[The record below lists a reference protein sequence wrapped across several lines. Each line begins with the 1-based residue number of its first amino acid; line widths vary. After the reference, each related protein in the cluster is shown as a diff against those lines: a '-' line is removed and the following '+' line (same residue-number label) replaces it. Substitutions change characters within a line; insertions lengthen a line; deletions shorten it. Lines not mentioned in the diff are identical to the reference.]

1 MTDAAR
7 ETITVLDGGVLIALA
22 VGEKSAQGLAEKIES
37 EQGVF
42 ACTELALSELTY
54 ILCRKVGWD
63 IASKKADSL
72 VQSTAIHSIP
82 AARLWRAA
90 GRLKCRA
97 SIALSDCFTI
107 AAAELVKASALFV
120 QQEKELRQ
128 ALAEGSIPPIVT
140 FLR

>member
-1 MTDAAR
+1 MTGAAR
-7 ETITVLDGGVLIALA
+7 KAVTVLDGGVLIALA

-42 ACTELALSELTY
+42 VCTELALSELTY
-54 ILCRKVGWD
+54 ILCRRVGWD

-72 VQSTAIHSIP
+72 VQSATIHSIP

-90 GRLKCRA
+90 ARLKCRA
-97 SIALSDCFTI
+97 AIALSDCYTI

-120 QQEKELRQ
+120 QEEKELRQ
-128 ALAEGSIPPIVT
+128 ALTEGSIPPILT